1 MSEMGTG
8 PSGGR
13 GRQWTMQAIG
23 SSLGDAS
30 RNRVVA
36 VLKTLAGARQGAG
49 TVAEVAHD
57 ARNVVAAL
65 SLYCDLVAEPGV
77 LGEGFGHY
85 AGELRLLAA
94 ASRSLVEKLTRMDG
108 SRSFAGEGP
117 GDLLGVRQPTDTI
130 LERAGNAAARLP
142 GDSIENLQQELVANR
157 NLLDAIAGLGVRVS
171 VRTKGGA
178 RPVRLVSEDLTRI
191 LVNLVKNAAEAMH
204 SAGAIEITLRELP
217 RGHGEEPAVALLVED
232 TGPGIPAEQLDRI
245 FEPGFTTNPEAQS
258 APGGGWVAA
267 HRGLGLSITRSIV
280 EQAGGRIDAA
290 NRAGGGAQFRLEL
303 PVRRPREAR

>member
-1 MSEMGTG
+1 
-8 PSGGR
+8 
-13 GRQWTMQAIG
+13 MQAMG
-23 SSLGDAS
+23 SSLGDVG

-117 GDLLGVRQPTDTI
+117 GDLRGVRQPTDTI
-130 LERAGNAAARLP
+130 LERAGSAAARLP
-142 GDSIENLQQELVANR
+142 GDPIENLQQELVANR
-157 NLLDAIAGLGVRVS
+157 NLLDAIAGLGVSVS
-171 VRTKGGA
+171 VRTEGGA

-204 SAGAIEITLRELP
+204 SAGAIEITLRE
-217 RGHGEEPAVALLVED
+217 EPGAHRDESAVVLLVED
-232 TGPGIPAEQLDRI
+232 TGPGIPAALLGRV
-245 FEPGFTTNPEAQS
+245 FEPGYTTHCDAES

-267 HRGLGLSITRSIV
+267 RRGLGLSITRSIV
-280 EQAGGRIDAA
+280 EQAGGSIDAA
-290 NRAGGGAQFRLEL
+290 NRPEGGTQFRLEL
-303 PVRRPREAR
+303 PVRWPRESR